1 MDGLIAAMNRERQT
15 LELLTLLGDDVA
27 NAVLERLQPDR
38 AQTLRSRMSD
48 ELLQKST
55 ISRQREVLDEF
66 ECFFQFA
73 MKSKQFEDLIREQA
87 QAEEAAAAEADAAAE
102 SGTASPDAASDG
114 TESSEAAALTKSQQ
128 EEQSKADEAAESSA
142 SEDEDSERSGDRDPN
157 LDDSSSEDDEGS
169 EESMSTSSTDAEKDT
184 GAELSDTDDPLV
196 ALEGLSVHQVSAAL
210 GSEQSRTTAIL
221 LSHLSAKFTGEILN
235 LLKPE
240 YQKLVMKELTKEQH
254 APPVLVER
262 IARATFARA
271 SQLPAEPPD
280 SRDHADK
287 VAEMLRSVP
296 KAGRRNMLA
305 AIEEQDPELAKA
317 LLTRI
322 YRFDD
327 IKTLGKAVV
336 QRVLGEVDS
345 TNLTTALFG
354 APEDVKEAIFV
365 NLSKRARQTIEE
377 EMQFMTNVAESR
389 IRQARESIAEIIAK
403 IDMEGEPE

>member
-1 MDGLIAAMNRERQT
+1 MNRERQT

-87 QAEEAAAAEADAAAE
+87 QAEEAAAQAEAAAA
-102 SGTASPDAASDG
+102 SSPPDATPDSSA
-114 TESSEAAALTKSQQ
+114 SSEAAALTKSQQ
-128 EEQSKADEAAESSA
+128 EAQSKADEAAESTA
-142 SEDEDSERSGDRDPN
+142 SEDAESQLSGEGDSNSKDP
-157 LDDSSSEDDEGS
+157 SSEDDEAK
-169 EESMSTSSTDAEKDT
+169 EESMSTSSIDQAKTTAT
-184 GAELSDTDDPLV
+184 ALSDTDDPLI
-196 ALEGLSVHQVSAAL
+196 ALEGLSVHQISAAL

-221 LSHLSAKFTGEILN
+221 LSHLPAKFTGEILN

>member
-1 MDGLIAAMNRERQT
+1 MNRERQT

-27 NAVLERLQPDR
+27 NAVLERLQPER

-73 MKSKQFEDLIREQA
+73 LKSK
-87 QAEEAAAAEADAAAE
+87 QAEEAVREQYQAAEQESTSETTATQTEGQPSTEAPASTSASEPPATVSKAELESTQEASAAEATSNDA
-102 SGTASPDAASDG
+102 GTANGAGTVNVQESPSSDTSNEPTEEKTEEQAMASTSPDS
-114 TESSEAAALTKSQQ
+114 TKSRVLT
-128 EEQSKADEAAESSA
+128 E
-142 SEDEDSERSGDRDPN
+142 
-157 LDDSSSEDDEGS
+157 
-169 EESMSTSSTDAEKDT
+169 
-184 GAELSDTDDPLV
+184 TDDPLV
-196 ALEGLSVHQVSAAL
+196 ALASLSIHQIAAAL
-210 GSEQSRTTAIL
+210 ESEQARTSAIL
-221 LSHLSAKFTGEILN
+221 LSNIPARLTGEVLN
-235 LLKPE
+235 LLKPD

-271 SQLPAEPPD
+271 SQMPSEPPD

-305 AIEEQDPELAKA
+305 AIEEQNPELAKS

-327 IKTLGKAVV
+327 ITSLGKTVV

-345 TNLTTALFG
+345 TNLTTALCG
-354 APEDVKEAIFV
+354 APEDVKDAIFV

-389 IRQARESIAEIIAK
+389 IRQARDSIAEIIAK

>member
-1 MDGLIAAMNRERQT
+1 MNRERQT

-27 NAVLERLQPDR
+27 NAVLEKLQPDR

-73 MKSKQFEDLIREQA
+73 MKSKLIDDATREKT
-87 QAEEAAAAEADAAAE
+87 QAEDAAAAAESVAGEGNTAE
-102 SGTASPDAASDG
+102 G
-114 TESSEAAALTKSQQ
+114 SEPTALTKAQQ
-128 EEQSKADEAAESSA
+128 EEQKQAGDAAGLVQDSAVSGETETPPAGEGEPTAESQ
-142 SEDEDSERSGDRDPN
+142 
-157 LDDSSSEDDEGS
+157 SSEDGETKDDAMAAGS
-169 EESMSTSSTDAEKDT
+169 SEASGNMSEQSEI
-184 GAELSDTDDPLV
+184 DDPLI
-196 ALEGLSVHQVSAAL
+196 ALQSLSVHQISAAL
-210 GSEQSRTTAIL
+210 ASEQSRTTAIL
-221 LSHLSAKFTGEILN
+221 LSNLPAKFTGEILN
-235 LLKPE
+235 LLKPD
-240 YQKLVMKELTKEQH
+240 YQKLVMKELTREQH
-254 APPVLVER
+254 APPVLIER

-271 SQLPAEPPD
+271 GQLPTEPPD

-305 AIEEQDPELAKA
+305 AIEEQDPDLAKS

-327 IKTLGKAVV
+327 IKSLGKTVV

-345 TNLTTALFG
+345 TNLTTALCG
-354 APEDVKEAIFV
+354 AADDVKDAIFV

-389 IRQARESIAEIIAK
+389 IRQARDSIAEIIAR
-403 IDMEGEPE
+403 IDMEGEQQS